1 MKVIMN
7 LPTNENDKKVLNEKI
22 ATFRAKILL
31 ENIKKLNYE
40 NETKK
45 EILTLTLSKLKEN
58 LSSCG

>member
-7 LPTNENDKKVLNEKI
+7 LPTNENDEKVLNDKI
-22 ATFRAKILL
+22 AMFRAKILL
-31 ENIKKLNYE
+31 ENIKNLNYE

>member
-7 LPTNENDKKVLNEKI
+7 LPTNENDQKVLNDKI
-22 ATFRAKILL
+22 AMFRAKILL
-31 ENIKKLNYE
+31 ENIKNLNYE

-45 EILTLTLSKLKEN
+45 EILTLTLNKLKEN